1 MENVNYPRND
11 TYILIPSYKPDH
23 LMIELLVKLQEAGFN
38 MVVVNDGSGPE

>member
-23 LMIELLVKLQEAGFN
+23 LLIELLVKLKGEGFDA
-38 MVVVNDGSGPE
+38 VVVNDGS